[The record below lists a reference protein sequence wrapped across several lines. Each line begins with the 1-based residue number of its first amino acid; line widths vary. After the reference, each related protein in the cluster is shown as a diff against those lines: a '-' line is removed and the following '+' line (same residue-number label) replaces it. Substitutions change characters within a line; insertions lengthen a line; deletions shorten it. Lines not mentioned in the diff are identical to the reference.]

1 MAWKN
6 LSHIFS
12 ELLIVFDLSFYG
24 QIISLVTLKNFL
36 EKNVI
41 FINQLFRDNQDLK
54 HWKDF
59 IREFYLN
66 DNLLYKWLQRTH
78 AKPRKLKNII
88 NKKKK
93 KKKNRY

>member
-12 ELLIVFDLSFYG
+12 KLLIVFDLSFYG

-36 EKNVI
+36 EKKCYFYKSTV
-41 FINQLFRDNQDLK
+41 QRHEDLK

-59 IREFYLN
+59 IREFYFN
-66 DNLLYKWLQRTH
+66 DNLLYKWLQ
-78 AKPRKLKNII
+78 
-88 NKKKK
+88 
-93 KKKNRY
+93 

>member
-12 ELLIVFDLSFYG
+12 KLLILL
-24 QIISLVTLKNFL
+24 SLVTLKNFL

-41 FINQLFRDNQDLK
+41 FINQLFRDNEDLK

-59 IREFYLN
+59 IREFYFN
-66 DNLLYKWLQRTH
+66 DNLLYKWLQ
-78 AKPRKLKNII
+78 
-88 NKKKK
+88 
-93 KKKNRY
+93 